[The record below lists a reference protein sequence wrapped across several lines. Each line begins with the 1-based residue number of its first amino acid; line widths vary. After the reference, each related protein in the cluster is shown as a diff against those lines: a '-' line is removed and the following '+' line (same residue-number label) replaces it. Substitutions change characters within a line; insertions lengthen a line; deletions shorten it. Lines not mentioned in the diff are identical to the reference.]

1 MRQNLIIILLGFC
14 VAFIVMHITDDQC
27 KTKSP
32 FISARHCLPPDCRP

>member
-27 KTKSP
+27 ETKSN
-32 FISARHCLPPDCRP
+32 FISARFSSPPYLLP